1 MAPSQSEQ
9 QIQPGCQSQAC
20 GQIVG
25 VAGQE
30 ESSYCRFPVQAVQ
43 QIEQSDAG
51 TQQNIQIPP
60 WQCAAFHRKLTIM
73 IPNTTASRIMPKESG
88 SRGFFSAKGNGCFP
102 ASSSGTAAVVLVKLK
117 TAAGIRINIPY
128 RFLDDLNLLYSESS
142 GKDTGNMID
151 CLHALHNWGVGRK
164 QSHFGQFIS
173 YSFGASDGF
182 SILQQQCVS

>member
-43 QIEQSDAG
+43 QIEQSGAG
-51 TQQNIQIPP
+51 AQQNIQLPP
-60 WQCAAFHRKLTIM
+60 WHCAAFHRKLTIM
-73 IPNTTASRIMPKESG
+73 IPNTTASRDH
-88 SRGFFSAKGNGCFP
+88 AKGKRFP
-102 ASSSGTAAVVLVKLK
+102 GFLAQRERLFSGQFFRGTAAVVLVKLK